1 MSRRVRQV
9 WDHPRS
15 RGENHCRQCP
25 CADHRGPSP
34 LAWGEPYSNSSYA
47 VTVALLA
54 SLPWGMGS
62 RSLDCLTLRLPE
74 ERQ

>member
-15 RGENHCRQCP
+15 RGENRSVIPTTAFQL
-25 CADHRGPSP
+25 GPSP

>member
-1 MSRRVRQV
+1 MASG
-9 WDHPRS
+9 DHPRS
-15 RGENHCRQCP
+15 RGENSCQVP
-25 CADHRGPSP
+25 VIAIAQGPSP